1 MLRSRALR
9 LAGATAAGGVGVATL
24 WMPAAE
30 CDQRRGPLQRRASV
44 SDSINVVRADL
55 SIKGVP
61 SREHQVKALSSGNE
75 FDVLVIGG
83 GATGCGV
90 ALDGATRGMKVACV
104 ERGDFA
110 SETSSR
116 SSKLLWGGSKYI
128 ATAAAQLFSWKSLTE
143 PYTAVAGFLSEMKM
157 VLHCHQE
164 RTYMME
170 THPHLVNWVPLA
182 IPFTSWI
189 MWEPVLDHPLFMILP
204 LIAPLFTKF
213 YDSLSGFHCPPSYVL
228 GPKRANEVFPQL
240 CEKVKYCAVRPAR
253 HRQIS

>member
-1 MLRSRALR
+1 ML
-9 LAGATAAGGVGVATL
+9 
-24 WMPAAE
+24 
-30 CDQRRGPLQRRASV
+30 
-44 SDSINVVRADL
+44 VV
-55 SIKGVP
+55 
-61 SREHQVKALSSGNE
+61 
-75 FDVLVIGG
+75 GG

-90 ALDGATRGMKVACV
+90 ALDGAMRGLKVACV

-128 ATAAAQLFSWKSLTE
+128 ATATAQLFSWKTLTE
-143 PYTAVAGFLSEMKM
+143 PLTAIERYYSEMKM

-182 IPFTSWI
+182 IPFRSWI
-189 MWEPVLDHPLFMILP
+189 MWEPVLGQPAPEPELPRPSPSPSPQPSSSPSSHPNPHPIATLTPTSDHPLFMILP

-213 YDSLSGFHCPPSYVL
+213 YDSLSVRV
-228 GPKRANEVFPQL
+228 RAR
-240 CEKVKYCAVRPAR
+240 VRVR
-253 HRQIS
+253 G